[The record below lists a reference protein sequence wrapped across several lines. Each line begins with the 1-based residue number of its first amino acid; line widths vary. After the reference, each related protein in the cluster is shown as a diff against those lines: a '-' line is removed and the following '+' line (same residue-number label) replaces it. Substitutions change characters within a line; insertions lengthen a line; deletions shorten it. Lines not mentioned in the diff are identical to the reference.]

1 MERRLNTGQAGGG
14 PMTRTRTLT
23 GLVLLLVLGFAPALP
38 AQSTAPVQY
47 FYDGLGRVIKVVDP
61 SGNVATYSYDA
72 VGNLLSVT

>member
-23 GLVLLLVLGFAPALP
+23 GLVFLLVLGFAPALP

-47 FYDGLGRVIKVVDP
+47 FYDDLG
-61 SGNVATYSYDA
+61 
-72 VGNLLSVT
+72 